1 MFGFFIVLAVIT
13 LGLLAAYLY
22 YRRRFKSALES
33 HAERKER
40 VKQANADMKG
50 DRWATLVPEPDAP
63 SKLTTRILGG
73 LTIAFA
79 VFTLGILWAG
89 STYTQDAGES
99 IMQKD
104 ITGNIVGSTTETG
117 LHFKPIW
124 VDTSTFNIRNQQ
136 VIFVTPSKDGDNQG
150 GTPDGPEITTNDKD
164 GVQVNLDVAVTY
176 SIEADRVVDIYK
188 SYKSE
193 DNFKSKYIFQA
204 IRSAVREAP
213 NTYKTIDVLTKR
225 DKVNATI
232 EQKLRAFFDHNDYGV
247 KVDNVSLQ
255 QTGYDPKVIQAYNDA
270 QQAQIAV
277 TQEQAKLDQAKISAQ
292 QAVVKAEAQAKA
304 NTELNASL
312 TPQILQQQ
320 YLDALKAI
328 GDKGNLV
335 VVPQGS
341 TPFVQVTK

>member
-1 MFGFFIVLAVIT
+1 MLVLFIIFALIT
-13 LGLLAAYLY
+13 AGLVAAYFY
-22 YRRRFKSALES
+22 YKKKLRGDQADF
-33 HAERKER
+33 KER
-40 VKQANADMKG
+40 EAQSK
-50 DRWATLVPEPDAP
+50 ATTNSRSSQGFYTASLPEEP
-63 SKLTTRILGG
+63 SKLTVRVLGA
-73 LTIAFA
+73 LSIVAA
-79 VFTLGILWAG
+79 VLTLGVLWMG

-150 GTPDGPEITTNDKD
+150 GTPDGPEITANDKD

-176 SIEADRVVDIYK
+176 SIEPNRVVDIYK

-193 DNFKSKYIFQA
+193 DNFKQQYIFQA
-204 IRSAVREAP
+204 IRSAVRQAP
-213 NTYKTIDVLTKR
+213 NQYKTIDVLTKR

-232 EQKLRAFFDHNDYGV
+232 EQKLRAFFDQNDYGV

-255 QTGYDPKVIQAYNDA
+255 QTTYDPKVIQAYNDA

-277 TQEQAKLDQAKISAQ
+277 SQEQAKLDQAKISAQ

-304 NTELNASL
+304 NAELNASL

-320 YLDALKAI
+320 YIDALKAI

-341 TPFVQVTK
+341 QPFVQVAK